1 MPREAQLRIPKESY
15 GGFAKLLQLTP
26 EQLHEFLAALRS
38 TVPTFSTARFSARV
52 ADSVSFAA
60 DDVREMV
67 DVLTS
72 LHYIRAEMDLALED
86 FVDVVCDALA
96 DVEDDAI
103 PKPNDGDWQGVRN
116 RLTLVL
122 GVETLGVVAKA
133 NVLWFQ
139 QDHSF
144 ADTQILTDL
153 RPVFGPNPEEAPAA
167 AMIVHQLRIEYIEGL
182 ARKEFFVAMNVA
194 DLQRL
199 RATLDRAER
208 KEESM
213 RSLLK
218 AASVP
223 LLAEETE

>member
-1 MPREAQLRIPKESY
+1 MPGEARLRIPTEYY
-15 GGFAKLLQLTP
+15 GGFAKLLRLTP
-26 EQLHEFLAALRS
+26 EQFHEFLAALRS
-38 TVPTFSTARFSARV
+38 TAPTFSVARFSAR
-52 ADSVSFAA
+52 AA
-60 DDVREMV
+60 DRLPLAAVDVREMV

-72 LHYIRAEMDLALED
+72 LHSIRADLGWTVPD
-86 FVDVVCDALA
+86 FVDAVCDALA
-96 DVEDDAI
+96 AVEDSAL
-103 PKPNDGDWQGVRN
+103 PKPDDGNWQGVRN
-116 RLTLVL
+116 RLTLAL

-153 RPVFGPNPEEAPAA
+153 RPVFGAKPEEAPAA
-167 AMIVHQLRIEYIEGL
+167 AMIVHQLRIEYFEGL

-223 LLAEETE
+223 LLEEEAE